1 MKKGKNILANT
12 MVAGA
17 LVMQS
22 AISNA
27 QTGPSV
33 SPTSIPSSEE
43 AIRPY
48 KVKVA
53 QPDLNEL
60 RQRVVA
66 TRWPSS
72 ETVKDQSQGV
82 QQAKLQE
89 LVRYWGTDY
98 NWRKVEARLNALPQF
113 VTKIDGVD
121 IYFIQ
126 VKSHNPNALPLLVLH
141 GWPGSVIEQLKIIG
155 PLTDPTSFGGKAEDA
170 FDLVIP
176 ALPGYGFSSQ
186 PTEPG
191 WGPDRIGLAMDVLMK
206 RLEYKKYVV
215 QGGDWGSVIAEA
227 MGRQAPA
234 GLLGIH
240 VNLPAAIP
248 PDIEKAL
255 GGPAPA
261 GISEEERTVFNAL
274 NEIRKS
280 GGLTYSLM
288 MGARPQ
294 AIGYGLTDSPAGLAG
309 FLLVHPGFNKWSFG
323 SDPQQ
328 SPTKDDVLDDF
339 TLYWLT
345 NSASSSARI
354 YWEARGKNV
363 IGATSQKTA
372 DIQVPVAITV
382 FPDDI
387 YCAPESW
394 ARRAFPKLTYYHKA
408 DKGGHFA
415 AWEQP
420 ELFSAEMRVA
430 FRPLR

>member
-1 MKKGKNILANT
+1 M
-12 MVAGA
+12 
-17 LVMQS
+17 
-22 AISNA
+22 
-27 QTGPSV
+27 
-33 SPTSIPSSEE
+33 
-43 AIRPY
+43 
-48 KVKVA
+48 
-53 QPDLNEL
+53 
-60 RQRVVA
+60 
-66 TRWPSS
+66 
-72 ETVKDQSQGV
+72 
-82 QQAKLQE
+82 
-89 LVRYWGTDY
+89 
-98 NWRKVEARLNALPQF
+98 
-113 VTKIDGVD
+113 TKIDGVD

-155 PLTDPTSFGGKAEDA
+155 PLTDPMAFGGKAEDA

-227 MGRQAPA
+227 MGRQSPA

-261 GISEEERTVFNAL
+261 GISEEERTVFDAL
-274 NEIRKS
+274 NEIRKT

-372 DIQVPVAITV
+372 EIQVPVAITV

-394 ARRAFPKLTYYHKA
+394 ARRSFPKLVYYHRA
-408 DKGGHFA
+408 EKGGHFA